1 MKKSI
6 LLTLAL
12 VAATLLA
19 SAKQYCHEPL
29 TQGNN
34 TIYLTCELLS
44 STYTMTIEADVDL
57 AGLGGSFM
65 HLNGTEVHDLR
76 EFLTIA
82 PDKKSMTI
90 AFASSTAPNFYTPL
104 YVMMPGEVNFGM
116 LTDVEWGLCSI
127 DDTEYTITVVQ
138 PAEGGTISASLQK
151 ATYGTQVTLT
161 ATPNE
166 GKQLYKWLVTDAE
179 DNEVSVNKGKFNMP
193 ASNVTVTATFRDEL
207 HLIPAT
213 FSGKSQYAGANFTW
227 SVTRNVDQTLTFA
240 ISWDKALEGA
250 VPQVCID
257 NGAFR
262 AMQQQG
268 QTASYTTTDTYE
280 DGTELPFFFYVA
292 FVGDAA
298 RIDVSYTVGETN
310 DPNQGLAVENA
321 QTVSAT
327 SKVMIDGVLY
337 IIRDG
342 VRYTLT
348 GTAE

>member
-240 ISWDKALEGA
+240 ISWDKALEGT
-250 VPQVCID
+250 VPQVCIND
-257 NGAFR
+257 VFMN
-262 AMQQQG
+262 MHQQG
-268 QTASYTTTDTYE
+268 QSATYTTSDTYE

-292 FVGDAA
+292 YTGDAA

-310 DPNQGLAVENA
+310 DPNQGSAVENA
-321 QTVSAT
+321 QTESAT
-327 SKVMIDGVLY
+327 SKVMIDGQLL
-337 IIRDG
+337 IIRNGERYNAAG
-342 VRYTLT
+342 VQVK
-348 GTAE
+348 

>member
-1 MKKSI
+1 MKKSV

-104 YVMMPGEVNFGM
+104 YVMMPGEVNFGQ

-213 FSGKSQYAGANFTW
+213 FSGKSQVAGANFTW

-240 ISWDKALEGA
+240 ISWDKALEGT
-250 VPQVCID
+250 VPQVCIND
-257 NGAFR
+257 VFMN
-262 AMQQQG
+262 MHQQG
-268 QTASYTTTDTYE
+268 QSATYTTSDTYE

-292 FVGDAA
+292 YTGDAA

-310 DPNQGLAVENA
+310 DPNQGSAVENA
-321 QTVSAT
+321 QTESAT
-327 SKVMIDGVLY
+327 SKVMIDGQLL

-342 VRYTLT
+342 VVYTIQ
-348 GTAE
+348 GAQVR

>member
-6 LLTLAL
+6 ILTLAL

-104 YVMMPGEVNFGM
+104 YVMMPGEVNFGQ

-213 FSGKSQYAGANFTW
+213 FSGKSQVAGANFTW

-240 ISWDKALEGA
+240 ISWDKALEGT
-250 VPQVCID
+250 VPQVCIND
-257 NGAFR
+257 VFMN
-262 AMQQQG
+262 MHQQG
-268 QTASYTTTDTYE
+268 QSATYTTSDTYE

-292 FVGDAA
+292 YTGDAA

-310 DPNQGLAVENA
+310 DPNQGSAVENA
-321 QTVSAT
+321 QTESAT
-327 SKVMIDGVLY
+327 SKVMIDGQLL

-342 VRYTLT
+342 VVYTIQ
-348 GTAE
+348 GAQVR